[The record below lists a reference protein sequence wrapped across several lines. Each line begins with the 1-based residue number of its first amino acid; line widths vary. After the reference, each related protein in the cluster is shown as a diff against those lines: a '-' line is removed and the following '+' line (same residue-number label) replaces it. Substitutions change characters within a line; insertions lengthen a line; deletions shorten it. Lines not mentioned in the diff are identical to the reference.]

1 MSTKKISANARH
13 VLVVGLFLVPL
24 ISTAQGTE
32 PPADVDWKK
41 ANETVG
47 TFKRGHADILKW
59 EQSNLPAEKAT
70 DLRPPAFA
78 LMTVE
83 QVVRQAWKA
92 HPSLAKALSGLGE
105 PAVREIA
112 AGRFQVV
119 DAVLRRRV
127 GDLPEILEVA
137 TDAKKAWID
146 AVAARQL
153 VRYQREALEAAEA
166 ANELGRRMVSVGNWS
181 RLQQTQVQLAE
192 SAARGNLVRAE
203 FAAEQAQSRLI
214 KTLQLT
220 GVQDEVG
227 LPDALPGLPV
237 QPVSQEEVTRQLETY
252 LSWASR
258 VEQMQIKS
266 KLRLA
271 SGAYRGAYQLA
282 KISQSEVLAVRKF
295 VSEETVL
302 HYNGMLKSVWNLLDE
317 VRNQSQAMVD
327 AVGAQ
332 KDFWTAEAD
341 LQWVLVGG
349 GPSAFVSLG
358 GGSGE
363 QAAAAGH

>member
-1 MSTKKISANARH
+1 MSTRKIPAGACSTL
-13 VLVVGLFLVPL
+13 LVAFCLMPL
-24 ISTAQGTE
+24 STVAQGID
-32 PPADVDWKK
+32 PPPEVDWKK
-41 ANETVG
+41 ANEAVG
-47 TFKRGHADILKW
+47 AFKRGHADILKW
-59 EQSNLPAEKAT
+59 EQNNLPVERTAETGK
-70 DLRPPAFA
+70 PAFA
-78 LMTVE
+78 LMNVE
-83 QVVRQAWKA
+83 QVIRQAWKA
-92 HPSLAKALSGLGE
+92 HPDLAKALSVLGE
-105 PAVREIA
+105 TVAREIA

-119 DAVLRRRV
+119 DAALRRRV

-137 TDAKKAWID
+137 TEAKKAWID

-153 VRYQREALEAAEA
+153 MRYRREALEAAEA

-192 SAARGNLVRAE
+192 SAARANLVRAE
-203 FAAEQAQSRLI
+203 YSAQQAQSRLI

-220 GVQDEVG
+220 GIQDEVG
-227 LPDALPGLPV
+227 LPDALPELPN
-237 QPVSQEEVTRQLETY
+237 QPVSVDEVNRQLEAY

-258 VEQMQIKS
+258 IEQMQIRS
-266 KLRLA
+266 KFKLA
-271 SGAYRGAYQLA
+271 FSAYRGAYQLA

-302 HYNGMLKSVWNLLDE
+302 HYNGMLKSVWNLLEE

-332 KDFWTAEAD
+332 KDFWTAESD
-341 LQWVLVGG
+341 LQWVLLGG
-349 GPSAFVSLG
+349 SPAAFVSLG

-363 QAAAAGH
+363 QAAAAAH

>member
-1 MSTKKISANARH
+1 VSIRNMSASARSTLLA
-13 VLVVGLFLVPL
+13 GFCLVPL
-24 ISTAQGTE
+24 MVVAQGIAPSPE
-32 PPADVDWKK
+32 VDWKK
-41 ANETVG
+41 ANEAVG
-47 TFKRGHADILKW
+47 TFKRGHADVLKW
-59 EQSNLPAEKAT
+59 EQNNLPAEKGAET
-70 DLRPPAFA
+70 GKPAFA
-78 LMTVE
+78 LMNVE

-92 HPSLAKALSGLGE
+92 HPDLAKALSVLGE
-105 PAVREIA
+105 PATREIA

-137 TDAKKAWID
+137 TEAKKAWID

-192 SAARGNLVRAE
+192 SAARANLVRAE
-203 FAAEQAQSRLI
+203 FSAEQAQSRLI

-220 GVQDEVG
+220 GIQDVVG
-227 LPDALPGLPV
+227 LPDTLPELPP
-237 QPVSQEEVTRQLETY
+237 QPVSIEEVNRQLEAY

-258 VEQMQIKS
+258 IEQMQIRS
-266 KLRLA
+266 KLKLA

-341 LQWVLVGG
+341 LQWVLLGG
-349 GPSAFVSLG
+349 SPTAFVSLG

-363 QAAAAGH
+363 QAAAAAH

>member
-1 MSTKKISANARH
+1 VSIANIAVSARRVA
-13 VLVVGLFLVPL
+13 VAGLCLVPL
-24 ISTAQGTE
+24 VSMAQGIA
-32 PPADVDWKK
+32 PAAELDWKK

-47 TFKRGHADILKW
+47 AFKRGHADILKW
-59 EQSNLPAEKAT
+59 EQSQLPTEKQAES
-70 DLRPPAFA
+70 RPPALA
-78 LMTVE
+78 LMSVE

-92 HPSLAKALSGLGE
+92 HPDLAKALSALGE
-105 PAVREIA
+105 PAVAELA
-112 AGRFQVV
+112 AGRFQVA

-137 TDAKKAWID
+137 TEAKKAWID
-146 AVAARQL
+146 AVAARQV

-192 SAARGNLVRAE
+192 SAARANLVRAE
-203 FAAEQAQSRLI
+203 FLAEQAQSRLV
-214 KTLQLT
+214 KTLQLA
-220 GVQDEVG
+220 GIHDDVG
-227 LPDALPGLPV
+227 LPDTLPELPA
-237 QPVSQEEVTRQLETY
+237 QPISADELNRHQASY
-252 LSWASR
+252 LSWAPRVDQLQVRSR
-258 VEQMQIKS
+258 W
-266 KLRLA
+266 KLAA
-271 SGAYRGAYQLA
+271 SAYRGAYQLA
-282 KISQSEVLAVRKF
+282 RISQSEVLAVRQF

-332 KDFWTAEAD
+332 RDFWTAEAD
-341 LQWVLVGG
+341 LRWVLVGG
-349 GPSAFVSLG
+349 SPSAFVSLG
-358 GGSGE
+358 GASGE

>member
-1 MSTKKISANARH
+1 MSIQNMSASIRRKILA
-13 VLVVGLFLVPL
+13 GIWLVPL
-24 ISTAQGTE
+24 VTAAQGVDPLPE
-32 PPADVDWKK
+32 VDWKK

-59 EQSNLPAEKAT
+59 EQNNLPAEKNSAVSA
-70 DLRPPAFA
+70 PSFS
-78 LMTVE
+78 LMTPE
-83 QVVRQAWKA
+83 EAVRQAWKA
-92 HPSLAKALSGLGE
+92 HPSLAKALSALGE
-105 PAVREIA
+105 PVVKEIA
-112 AGRFQVV
+112 TGQFQVV

-127 GDLPEILEVA
+127 GDLPEVLEVA
-137 TDAKKAWID
+137 TEAKKAWID

-153 VRYQREALEAAEA
+153 IGYQREALESAEA

-192 SAARGNLVRAE
+192 SAARSNLVRAE
-203 FAAEQAQSRLI
+203 FAATQAQSRLI

-220 GVQDEVG
+220 GVQDAVA
-227 LPDALPGLPV
+227 LPDALPELPAK
-237 QPVSQEEVTRQLETY
+237 PISAEEVSHRLEAY

-258 VEQMQIKS
+258 REQMQIKS
-266 KLRLA
+266 GVKLA

-282 KISQSEVLAVRKF
+282 RISQSEVLAVRKF

-327 AVGAQ
+327 AVGTQ

-341 LQWVLVGG
+341 LQWVLLGG
-349 GPSAFVSLG
+349 NPSAFVSLG
-358 GGSGE
+358 GSSGE